1 MDFRASSNHDLIG
14 LCLAGEQSAWNEFVR
29 RFQEAISRSALK
41 TARHYIAAPDPDLI
55 DDFVSQTYMKVI
67 DHDYRALRNFNCVHE
82 NGLYGYLRKIAAN
95 IVRDHF
101 RRDPAE
107 WQPLDLDV
115 PDSNPTRKVEKDI
128 FFEQCVKRL
137 RQRLGSEPNRERDLV
152 IFTYYYQS
160 ALGLTAKEIAQVLS
174 METKAVENIILRLK
188 RFLQDD
194 EKQQHQGIRA

>member
-137 RQRLGSEPNRERDLV
+137 RQRLGSEPNRERHLA
-152 IFTYYYQS
+152 IFTYY
-160 ALGLTAKEIAQVLS
+160 
-174 METKAVENIILRLK
+174 
-188 RFLQDD
+188 
-194 EKQQHQGIRA
+194 